1 MREWGQEIVH
11 KICLTNLSTSVCFD
25 KLVIEAIYFIIIF
38 DASVFPAPLSPKFK
52 KNKKITQMW
61 MIRIRK
67 IRMRY
72 ESPTTSVVII
82 AGE

>member
-52 KNKKITQMW
+52 KNKKNYTNVDDQNQKNQNEI
-61 MIRIRK
+61 
-67 IRMRY
+67 
-72 ESPTTSVVII
+72 
-82 AGE
+82 